1 MILGLRKLKG
11 VSKIDIK
18 EKLGYDILEV
28 YSDEIT
34 KLLRLGLLIQEGDR
48 IRLTDKG
55 LDLANQVFMEFI

>member
-1 MILGLRKLKG
+1 MILGLRKLNG

-28 YSDEIT
+28 YSSQIT
-34 KLLRLGLLIQEGDR
+34 KLLRLGLLIQEDDI

-55 LDLANQVFMEFI
+55 LDLANQVFVEFI